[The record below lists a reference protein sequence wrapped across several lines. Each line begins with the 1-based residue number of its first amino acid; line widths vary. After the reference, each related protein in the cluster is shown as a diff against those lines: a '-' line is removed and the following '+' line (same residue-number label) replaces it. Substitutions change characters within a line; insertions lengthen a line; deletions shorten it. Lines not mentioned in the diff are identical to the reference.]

1 MCVKENQFNIMKK
14 TISILLL
21 LISCGFLNDLF
32 SQNLNLLSDKVFW
45 IKSKKAVFVDSIQN
59 QDYLNFNESIDFSG
73 KNILKKH
80 KNIFS
85 DKGSLFIVFRSKSKN
100 EIEILTLKNREFN
113 THIFNKKIV
122 SDKESLID
130 EYKASTG
137 VIVNFIYNKNLSSKR
152 KGHLILNEILFDK
165 SNKQLQIFEIIFISE
180 NVSNK
185 EKSIIESYL
194 SIKYGVSLE
203 QNKNYLISNGDTI
216 WNAKKDI
223 DFINRVTA
231 IGNDSILDLKQIR
244 SKNSLDD
251 GLSINVLSNDKDKKT
266 NQFTDKSFIIWG
278 DNNKKNSFKKDN
290 LSNKKTLE
298 RVWKLK
304 TFSNESSQFSAK
316 IVFDKKLI
324 NLQDDSNDKK
334 DFIWLAIDTT
344 GASKID
350 FKTAKYY
357 KAIIDEK
364 DQIVFDAIKLN
375 PNSQYLF
382 SLVKGKD
389 TDITEI
395 NQESKVDNGIAEG
408 FRIYPNPI
416 YKGQLFSIDF
426 NLFEQSEVIISIYD
440 INGKLIKS
448 KNLGIIKSY
457 IHQETIYSSGT
468 FLIQVSINGKI
479 QSTKLIVK

>member
-1 MCVKENQFNIMKK
+1 MKK
-14 TISILLL
+14 TISFFLLF
-21 LISCGFLNDLF
+21 ISCGFLNDLF
-32 SQNLNLLSDKVFW
+32 SQNLNLLSEKVFW
-45 IKSKKAVFVDSIQN
+45 IKSEKAVFVDSIQN
-59 QDYLNFNESIDFSG
+59 QDYLNFNESIDFSD

-85 DKGSLFIVFRSKSKN
+85 DKGSLFIVFRSKSKD
-100 EIEILTLKNREFN
+100 ELEILALKNRDFN
-113 THIFNKKIV
+113 VNIFNKKIV

-137 VIVNFIYNKNLSSKR
+137 VIVNFICNKNSSNKR

-180 NVSNK
+180 NISNK

-223 DFINRVTA
+223 DFTNRVTA
-231 IGNDSILDLKQIR
+231 IGKDSILDLKQIR

-251 GLSINVLSNDKDKKT
+251 GLSINVLSNGEDNKT
-266 NQFTDKSFIIWG
+266 NEFTDKSFIIWG

-290 LSNKKTLE
+290 LSNKKMLE
-298 RVWKLK
+298 RVWRLK

-316 IVFDKKLI
+316 IVFDRELI
-324 NLQDDSNDKK
+324 NLQDDSNDKQ
-334 DFIWLAIDTT
+334 DFIWLAIDST
-344 GASKID
+344 GTNKID

-357 KAIIDEK
+357 KAIVDEK
-364 DQIVFDAIKLN
+364 DQIVFNAIKLN

-395 NQESKVDNGIAEG
+395 NQESKVDNDIAEG

-426 NLFEQSEVIISIYD
+426 NLFEQSEVITSIYD

-457 IHQETIYSSGT
+457 MHQETIYSSGI